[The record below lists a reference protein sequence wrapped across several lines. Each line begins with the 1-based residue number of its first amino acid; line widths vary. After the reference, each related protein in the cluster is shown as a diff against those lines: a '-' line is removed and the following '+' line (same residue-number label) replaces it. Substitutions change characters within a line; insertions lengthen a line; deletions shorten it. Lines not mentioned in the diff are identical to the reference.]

1 MIKKFLKWVPLIS
14 LIVSGFGM
22 QYAQGLR
29 IEHRLTV
36 LETKFDDLYN
46 RRASSRLRVIEAE
59 DRAAKRA
66 MLRKQ
71 LFANSERCAELTDR
85 ALSSH

>member
-1 MIKKFLKWVPLIS
+1 MKKILKWVPLIS
-14 LIVSGFGM
+14 LIVSGFAM
-22 QYAQGLR
+22 QYTQGLR

-66 MLRKQ
+66 MLREQ
-71 LFANSERCAELTDR
+71 LFANSERCAEFADR

>member
-1 MIKKFLKWVPLIS
+1 MIKKILKWVPLIS

-22 QYAQGLR
+22 QYTQGLR

-66 MLRKQ
+66 MLREQ
-71 LFANSERCAELTDR
+71 LFANSEKCAELTDR